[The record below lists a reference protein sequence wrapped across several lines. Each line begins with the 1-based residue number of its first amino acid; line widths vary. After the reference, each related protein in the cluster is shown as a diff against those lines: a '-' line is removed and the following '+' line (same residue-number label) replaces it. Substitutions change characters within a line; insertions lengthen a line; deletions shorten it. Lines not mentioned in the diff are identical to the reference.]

1 MKKRKFLALCFVL
14 SLTSATLFSGCGSS
28 SGSGGSKDISTV
40 ASSDS
45 SGSSDTDTKASKEE
59 VTVAE
64 QVLYDANNVKI
75 TATGLSEDDSWY
87 GTSLTLL
94 IENNSDQSLTI
105 QARDANV
112 NGYMVDTSMSA
123 NVAAGM
129 KANDSLVFQTSG
141 LEDCGIEQIASM
153 EFSFT
158 MLNSDT
164 FETVFDSDVITVN
177 TSIAEGYTQTYDDSG
192 TVLLD
197 SNGIKIVGKGL
208 STDDSFWGP
217 GVILYIE
224 NNSDQNITVQTR
236 DTSVNGFM
244 VDSTISESV
253 LVGKK
258 AITAVQFY
266 DTDLESNGITDITNV
281 NLSFHIFNS
290 ASWDSILD
298 SDAIEITF

>member
-1 MKKRKFLALCFVL
+1 MKKRKFLAICFVL
-14 SLTSATLFSGCGSS
+14 SLTAATVFSGCGSS
-28 SGSGGSKDISTV
+28 SGSDSSKDISTV
-40 ASSDS
+40 
-45 SGSSDTDTKASKEE
+45 SGSDGNTEDSKEA

-75 TATGLSEDDSWY
+75 TATGLSEDDSWF

-112 NGYMVDTSMSA
+112 NGYMVNTSMSA

-129 KANDSLVFQTSG
+129 KANDSLIFETSG
-141 LEDCGIEQIASM
+141 LEECGIEQIATM

-164 FETVFDSDVITVN
+164 FETVFDSDMITVN

-192 TVLLD
+192 NVLLD
-197 SNGIKIVGKGL
+197 ANGIKIVGKGL

-244 VDSTISESV
+244 VTSTISESV

-281 NLSFHIFNS
+281 NLSFHVFNTE
-290 ASWDSILD
+290 SWDAILD
-298 SDAIEITF
+298 SDPIEITF

>member
-1 MKKRKFLALCFVL
+1 MKKRKFLAICFVL
-14 SLTSATLFSGCGSS
+14 SLTAATVFSGCGSS
-28 SGSGGSKDISTV
+28 SGSGSSKDISTV
-40 ASSDS
+40 
-45 SGSSDTDTKASKEE
+45 SGSDGNTENSKEA

-75 TATGLSEDDSWY
+75 TATGLSEDDSWF

-112 NGYMVDTSMSA
+112 NGYMVNTSMSA

-129 KANDSLVFQTSG
+129 KANDSLIFETSG
-141 LEDCGIEQIASM
+141 LEECGIEQIATM

-158 MLNSDT
+158 MLNGDT
-164 FETVFDSDVITVN
+164 FETVFESDPITVN

-192 TVLLD
+192 NVLLD
-197 SNGIKIVGKGL
+197 ANGIKIVGKGL

-244 VDSTISESV
+244 VTSTISESV

-281 NLSFHIFNS
+281 NLSFHVFNTE
-290 ASWDSILD
+290 SWDAILD
-298 SDAIEITF
+298 SDPIEITF

>member
-1 MKKRKFLALCFVL
+1 MKKRKLLALCFVL
-14 SLTSATLFSGCGSS
+14 SLSAATIFTGCGSS
-28 SGSGGSKDISTV
+28 SSSAGSKDISTV
-40 ASSDS
+40 TTSDASGTGADA
-45 SGSSDTDTKASKEE
+45 GSSKDA

-75 TATGLSEDDSWY
+75 TATGLSEDDSWL

-141 LEDCGIEQIASM
+141 LEECGIEQIASM

-197 SNGIKIVGKGL
+197 ANGIKIVGKGL

-236 DTSVNGFM
+236 DTSINGFM
-244 VDSTISESV
+244 VTSTISESV

-266 DTDLESNGITDITNV
+266 DSDLESNGITDITSV

-290 ASWDSILD
+290 ASWDAILD
-298 SDAIEITF
+298 SDPITITF

>member
-1 MKKRKFLALCFVL
+1 MKKRKILAICFVL
-14 SLTSATLFSGCGSS
+14 SLTAATVFSGCGSS
-28 SGSGGSKDISTV
+28 SGSGSSKDISTV
-40 ASSDS
+40 
-45 SGSSDTDTKASKEE
+45 SGSDGNTEDSKEA

-75 TATGLSEDDSWY
+75 TATGLSEDDSWF

-112 NGYMVDTSMSA
+112 NGYMVNTSMSA

-129 KANDSLVFQTSG
+129 KANDSLIFETSG
-141 LEDCGIEQIASM
+141 LEECGIEQIATM

-164 FETVFDSDVITVN
+164 FETVFDSDMITVN

-192 TVLLD
+192 NVLLD
-197 SNGIKIVGKGL
+197 ANGIKIVGKGL

-244 VDSTISESV
+244 VTSTISESV

-281 NLSFHIFNS
+281 NLSFHVFNTE
-290 ASWDSILD
+290 SWDAILD
-298 SDAIEITF
+298 SDPIEITF

>member
-1 MKKRKFLALCFVL
+1 MKKRKLLALCFVL
-14 SLTSATLFSGCGSS
+14 SLSAATIFTGCGSS
-28 SGSGGSKDISTV
+28 STSGGNKDISTV
-40 ASSDS
+40 STSDASGTGADA
-45 SGSSDTDTKASKEE
+45 GSSKEA

-75 TATGLSEDDSWY
+75 TATGLSEDDSWF

-141 LEDCGIEQIASM
+141 LEECGIEQIASM

-197 SNGIKIVGKGL
+197 ANGIKIVGKGL

-244 VDSTISESV
+244 VTSTISESV

-266 DTDLESNGITDITNV
+266 DSDLESNGITDITSV

-290 ASWDSILD
+290 ASWDAILD
-298 SDAIEITF
+298 SDPITITF

>member
-1 MKKRKFLALCFVL
+1 MKKRKFLAICFVL
-14 SLTSATLFSGCGSS
+14 SLTAATVFSGCGSS
-28 SGSGGSKDISTV
+28 SGSGSSKDISTV
-40 ASSDS
+40 
-45 SGSSDTDTKASKEE
+45 SGSDGNTEDSKEA

-75 TATGLSEDDSWY
+75 TATGLSEDDSWF

-112 NGYMVDTSMSA
+112 NGYMVNTSMSA

-129 KANDSLVFQTSG
+129 KANDSLIFETSG
-141 LEDCGIEQIASM
+141 LEECGIKQIATM

-164 FETVFDSDVITVN
+164 FETVFDSDMITVN

-192 TVLLD
+192 NVLLD
-197 SNGIKIVGKGL
+197 ANGIKIVGKGL

-244 VDSTISESV
+244 VTSTISESV

-281 NLSFHIFNS
+281 NLSFHVFNS
-290 ASWDSILD
+290 ESWDAILD
-298 SDAIEITF
+298 SDPIEITF

>member
-1 MKKRKFLALCFVL
+1 MKKRKLLALCFVL
-14 SLTSATLFSGCGSS
+14 SLSAATIFTGCGSS
-28 SGSGGSKDISTV
+28 SSSGGSKDISTV
-40 ASSDS
+40 TTSDASGTGADA
-45 SGSSDTDTKASKEE
+45 GSSKEA

-75 TATGLSEDDSWY
+75 TATGLSEDDSWL

-141 LEDCGIEQIASM
+141 LEECGIEQIASM

-197 SNGIKIVGKGL
+197 ANGIKIVGKGL

-236 DTSVNGFM
+236 DTSINGFM
-244 VDSTISESV
+244 VTSTISESV

-266 DTDLESNGITDITNV
+266 DSDLESNGITDITSV

-290 ASWDSILD
+290 ASWDAILD
-298 SDAIEITF
+298 SDPITITF

>member
-1 MKKRKFLALCFVL
+1 MKKRKLLALCFVL
-14 SLTSATLFSGCGSS
+14 SLSAATIFTGCGSS
-28 SGSGGSKDISTV
+28 SSSGGSKDISTV
-40 ASSDS
+40 TTSDASGTGTD
-45 SGSSDTDTKASKEE
+45 GSSSKDA

-75 TATGLSEDDSWY
+75 TATGLSEDDSWL

-141 LEDCGIEQIASM
+141 LEECGIEQIASM

-197 SNGIKIVGKGL
+197 ANGIKIVGKGL

-236 DTSVNGFM
+236 DTSINGFM
-244 VDSTISESV
+244 VTSTISESV

-266 DTDLESNGITDITNV
+266 DSDLESNGITDITSV

-290 ASWDSILD
+290 ASWDAILD
-298 SDAIEITF
+298 SDPITITF

>member
-1 MKKRKFLALCFVL
+1 MKKRKLLALCFVL
-14 SLTSATLFSGCGSS
+14 SLSAATIFTGCGSS
-28 SGSGGSKDISTV
+28 SSTGGSKDISTV
-40 ASSDS
+40 TTSDASGTGADA
-45 SGSSDTDTKASKEE
+45 GSSKDA

-75 TATGLSEDDSWY
+75 TATGLSEDDSWL

-141 LEDCGIEQIASM
+141 LEECGIEQIASM

-197 SNGIKIVGKGL
+197 ANGIKIVGKGL

-236 DTSVNGFM
+236 DTSINGFM
-244 VDSTISESV
+244 VTSTISESV

-266 DTDLESNGITDITNV
+266 DSDLESNGITDITSV

-290 ASWDSILD
+290 ASWDAILD
-298 SDAIEITF
+298 SDPITITF

>member
-1 MKKRKFLALCFVL
+1 MKKRKFLAICFVL
-14 SLTSATLFSGCGSS
+14 SLTAATVFSGCGSS
-28 SGSGGSKDISTV
+28 SGSGSSKDISTV
-40 ASSDS
+40 
-45 SGSSDTDTKASKEE
+45 SGSDGNTEDSKEA

-75 TATGLSEDDSWY
+75 TATGLSEDDSWF

-112 NGYMVDTSMSA
+112 NGYMVNTSMSA

-129 KANDSLVFQTSG
+129 KANDSLIFETSG
-141 LEDCGIEQIASM
+141 LEECGIEQIATM

-164 FETVFDSDVITVN
+164 FETVFDSDMITVN

-192 TVLLD
+192 NVLLD
-197 SNGIKIVGKGL
+197 ANGIKIVGKGL

-244 VDSTISESV
+244 VTSTISESV

-281 NLSFHIFNS
+281 NLSFHVFNTE
-290 ASWDSILD
+290 SWDAILD
-298 SDAIEITF
+298 SDPIEITF

>member
-1 MKKRKFLALCFVL
+1 MKKRKLLALCFVL
-14 SLTSATLFSGCGSS
+14 SLSAATIFTGCGSS
-28 SGSGGSKDISTV
+28 STSGGNKDISTV
-40 ASSDS
+40 TTSDASGTGADA
-45 SGSSDTDTKASKEE
+45 GSSKEA

-75 TATGLSEDDSWY
+75 TATGLSEDDSWF

-141 LEDCGIEQIASM
+141 LEECGIEQIASM

-197 SNGIKIVGKGL
+197 ANGIKIVGKGL

-224 NNSDQNITVQTR
+224 NNSDQNIEVQTR

-244 VDSTISESV
+244 VTSTISESV

-266 DTDLESNGITDITNV
+266 DTDLESNGITDITSV

-290 ASWDSILD
+290 ASWDAILD
-298 SDAIEITF
+298 SDPITITF

>member
-28 SGSGGSKDISTV
+28 SSSGGSKDISTV
-40 ASSDS
+40 TSSDS

-112 NGYMVDTSMSA
+112 NGYMVDTSMST

-141 LEDCGIEQIASM
+141 LEDCGIEQIANM

-164 FETVFDSDVITVN
+164 YETVFDSDVITVN

>member
-1 MKKRKFLALCFVL
+1 MKKRKFLAICFVL
-14 SLTSATLFSGCGSS
+14 SLTAATVFSGCGSS
-28 SGSGGSKDISTV
+28 SGSGSSKDISTV
-40 ASSDS
+40 
-45 SGSSDTDTKASKEE
+45 SGSDGTTEESKET

-75 TATGLSEDDSWY
+75 TATGLSEDDSWF

-112 NGYMVDTSMSA
+112 NGYMVNTSMSA

-129 KANDSLVFQTSG
+129 KANDSLIFETSG
-141 LEDCGIEQIASM
+141 LEECGIEQIATM

-164 FETVFDSDVITVN
+164 FETVFDSDMITVN

-192 TVLLD
+192 NVLLD
-197 SNGIKIVGKGL
+197 ANGIKIVGKGL

-244 VDSTISESV
+244 VTSTISESV

-281 NLSFHIFNS
+281 NLSFHVFNTE
-290 ASWDSILD
+290 SWDAILD
-298 SDAIEITF
+298 SDPIEITF

>member
-1 MKKRKFLALCFVL
+1 MKKRKLLALCFVL
-14 SLTSATLFSGCGSS
+14 SLSAATIFTGCGSS
-28 SGSGGSKDISTV
+28 STSGGNKDISTATTSD
-40 ASSDS
+40 AS
-45 SGSSDTDTKASKEE
+45 GAGTDDGTSKEA

-75 TATGLSEDDSWY
+75 TATGLSEDDSWF

-141 LEDCGIEQIASM
+141 LEECGIEQIASM

-197 SNGIKIVGKGL
+197 ANGIKIVGKGL

-224 NNSDQNITVQTR
+224 NNSDQNIEVQTR

-244 VDSTISESV
+244 VTSTISESV

-266 DTDLESNGITDITNV
+266 DTDLESNGITDITSV

-290 ASWDSILD
+290 ASWDAILD
-298 SDAIEITF
+298 SDPITITF

>member
-1 MKKRKFLALCFVL
+1 MKKRKFLAICFVL
-14 SLTSATLFSGCGSS
+14 SLTAATVFSGCGSS
-28 SGSGGSKDISTV
+28 SGSGSGKDISTV
-40 ASSDS
+40 
-45 SGSSDTDTKASKEE
+45 SGSDGTTEESKET

-75 TATGLSEDDSWY
+75 TATGLSEDDSWF

-112 NGYMVDTSMSA
+112 NGYMVNTSMSA

-129 KANDSLVFQTSG
+129 KANDSLIFETSG
-141 LEDCGIEQIASM
+141 LEECGIEQIATM

-164 FETVFDSDVITVN
+164 FETVFDSDMITVN

-192 TVLLD
+192 NVLLD
-197 SNGIKIVGKGL
+197 ANGIKIVGKGL

-244 VDSTISESV
+244 VTSTISESV

-281 NLSFHIFNS
+281 NLSFHVFNTE
-290 ASWDSILD
+290 SWDAILD
-298 SDAIEITF
+298 SDPIEITF

>member
-1 MKKRKFLALCFVL
+1 MKKRKLLALCFVL
-14 SLTSATLFSGCGSS
+14 SLSAATIFTGCGSS
-28 SGSGGSKDISTV
+28 SSSGGSKDISTV
-40 ASSDS
+40 TTSDASGTDADA
-45 SGSSDTDTKASKEE
+45 GSSKEA

-75 TATGLSEDDSWY
+75 TATGLSEDDSWL

-141 LEDCGIEQIASM
+141 LEECGIEQIASM

-197 SNGIKIVGKGL
+197 ANGIKIVGKGL

-236 DTSVNGFM
+236 DTSINGFM
-244 VDSTISESV
+244 VTSTISESV

-266 DTDLESNGITDITNV
+266 DSDLESNGITDITSV

-290 ASWDSILD
+290 ASWDAILD
-298 SDAIEITF
+298 SDPITITF